1 MATVASSTPLASRT
15 DATFSLATKN
25 DSDTAKRK
33 RTDPQ
38 PEESSLRLQQQF
50 GHSKTAKRGIPEE
63 KQTQGA
69 SLERK
74 QSRGRQPSLRHVKN
88 STEVLRQRS
97 NKRTNQG
104 VESDNP
110 TGGREGRH
118 FTVANVGNNG
128 KIYLRPSMKSPNQP
142 LQALSHAFPQGPTD
156 ASPEVNMKPRP
167 TGQTQVQSSVWSD
180 TQTSKAPTRRARSIG
195 RTTEK
200 STSTARESLRR
211 SRTLSMSTV
220 DTQMEIQ
227 RSKAGNFRIVIDHT
241 STPLKTAGGPSI
253 PTLHVPIPHYRLGT
267 PRFSTRGTAFL
278 HSSVYT
284 RNSST
289 NEDLTASAVSD
300 FDYDTMFP
308 APPGMDS
315 QMAVPQQHSQAS
327 PEVQTIQMRPVGDNT
342 QTLAVTSSPAFH
354 RAKEPIVPSIYDAL
368 ATNPDDPA
376 IVRYVIGT
384 REITAASPARIIA
397 QITSASFLDYELL
410 SDFFL
415 TVRAYLSTHDL
426 LEYLLARFEWAVNR
440 FDDDGRV
447 IRVRAF
453 AALRHWILNYF
464 PYDFVVDRNLRVRFC
479 TRLNA
484 LMKEIRRRSGNG
496 PSDLKLILDLKKCWN
511 GRCALYWDGPLLD
524 SEGLDNAD
532 IQPGGIAGSRDSQL
546 THPSQLWS
554 KVSGLSPPRL
564 EGRSDL
570 DKSTAALNNWF
581 EGIQQAAADAHGHQR
596 HASGATIRSLQTS
609 PTSEQSIQALS
620 CTFPGLGLKKAGA
633 YAQRGAVAHPVVH
646 QAPTAPTSKPERRA
660 CPAAPST
667 LANEPPQLANGPK
680 GSGSFSDA
688 VRDKRT
694 SLPSMNV
701 EQPAPHIEMAYPYQG
716 SLIRGTV
723 LPPGSPYIDQFAPT
737 SPVSEERDGF
747 FEDSDESDESE
758 EEEEDD
764 DTDEAYSNGSNRVI
778 YSSHPGM
785 KNIFG
790 SIRRALSSKQVGQPP
805 LGFASADLSVP
816 SVARSK
822 SSMTV
827 SCKSA
832 KKVNNSQRQLDPSRQ
847 NARIDL
853 LLADA
858 SEMFQRALM
867 QASEEDLQHSNVSTI
882 YRNNLARF
890 TPSHGLMRPEV
901 STRNPSGVTNGSRS
915 IPIFDGTRLD
925 EPVPNI
931 PTEYLEFPRTL
942 QDTSGCAIYQYTHQA
957 DTNPPS
963 STKPSILA
971 RLSNA
976 AAVAD
981 RVLTAPVQENR
992 PSTAVEHCQASDL
1005 TQQPTSID
1013 TRSSKVFRGSRMGEH
1028 APPPSSY
1035 EKSARSVHSTSR
1047 SLRKYAS
1054 YQSNIH
1060 RHDPGRARNIVDV
1073 GNTIPHA
1080 SADATDRPP
1089 GRMLR
1094 RRPGGDLRANENVHD
1109 LNKVP
1114 RRSRSVGSITTY
1126 CESVR
1131 GSGHTMHR
1139 LPRDPSSQKRTFPEP
1154 PSSSQARPHVEPVQ
1168 KSISLMRTHSSQPA
1182 LRPSFEAALAE
1193 FASIPDDEGGDI
1205 EATLLKLEGKHRRN
1219 PHAHVQ
1225 RPENL
1230 HSAKGV
1236 NHVFSREEHAKTPSA
1251 MPQTQLEPIQ
1261 GFELGGGVSFP
1272 IPPDPQL
1279 APTPRQADRSVE
1291 QNDAE
1296 SRSNMTR
1303 SLYATSE
1310 ESYAST
1316 PTLERGFGSKLE
1328 RSETAEPEAS
1338 GASIRRPL
1346 FSPNH
1351 STTDPQAEGTP
1362 ISPRDD
1368 SEFEHFRR
1376 GARCRSSIPTTTD
1389 SFLLDE
1395 DEFLSDLSSELSDD
1409 TVEPEDDID
1418 YPFGSAAQLVRNENR
1433 PPKIGYLLGYP
1444 THPPTPPMTQETAK
1458 AITSSTK
1465 QSQDSRK
1472 PPTPDPSPVSLPVQ
1486 PSGPKTSASQAFSI
1500 STQNLSAHRHVPFVL
1515 SFDSAIVAQQFT
1527 IIERD
1532 ALNEINWQD
1541 LIDMR
1546 WHHSSPSTL
1555 NWVDYLRTQDPT
1567 GIELVTA
1574 RFNLVVKWVLS
1585 EVVLTQCVEERAL
1598 AIVKYIHIARH
1609 CRKNHNFAT
1618 MFQLTIALTSVDI
1631 SRLTKTWELV
1641 PAADKKTLK
1650 ELETLVTPIKN
1661 FHNLRQE
1668 METTNSEEGCI
1679 PVIALYIHD
1688 LTYNSQKPSQ
1698 VPSTREGE
1706 PLVNFERY
1714 RTTASIVKS
1723 LLRLIDA
1730 SSKYNYQPVEGA
1742 IDKCLWMASLSDEM
1756 IRLKSKE
1763 LE

>member
-1 MATVASSTPLASRT
+1 MITQAGMATVASSTPLASQT
-15 DATFSLATKN
+15 DPTFSLPTKN
-25 DSDTAKRK
+25 DFDTAKRK

-38 PEESSLRLQQQF
+38 AEESSLRLQQQF
-50 GHSKTAKRGIPEE
+50 EFSKTPKRGLSNE
-63 KQTQGA
+63 KQTHGA

-74 QSRGRQPSLRHVKN
+74 PSRGRQPSLRHVKN

-97 NKRTNQG
+97 TKRANQG
-104 VESDNP
+104 IGLDNQ
-110 TGGREGRH
+110 TGGREGRQ

-128 KIYLRPSMKSPNQP
+128 KIYLRPSTKSTNQP
-142 LQALSHAFPQGPTD
+142 PQAPHHAFPQGPTD
-156 ASPEVNMKPRP
+156 SSPESNLKSKS
-167 TGQTQVQSSVWSD
+167 TGQIQVQSSVWSD

-211 SRTLSMSTV
+211 SRTVSMSTV
-220 DTQMEIQ
+220 DTQMEIR
-227 RSKAGNFRIVIDHT
+227 RSKAGDFKIVIDHA
-241 STPLKTAGGPSI
+241 STPTKTTDGPSM
-253 PTLHVPIPHYRLGT
+253 PTLQVPIPHYRLGT

-284 RNSST
+284 RNST
-289 NEDLTASAVSD
+289 TEDFTPSAVSS
-300 FDYDTMFP
+300 FDYETAFP
-308 APPGMDS
+308 APPGIDNHSAAS
-315 QMAVPQQHSQAS
+315 QRHSQATS
-327 PEVQTIQMRPVGDNT
+327 QVPTIQMRPVGDNT
-342 QTLAVTSSPAFH
+342 QTVAVTSSPAFH
-354 RAKEPIVPSIYDAL
+354 RAKEPIIPSIYDAL

-426 LEYLLARFEWAVNR
+426 LEYLLARFEWAINR

-484 LMKEIRRRSGNG
+484 LMKEIKRRSGNG

-511 GRCALYWDGPLLD
+511 GRCALYWDGPLLE

-532 IQPGGIAGSRDSQL
+532 LQPGGIAGSRDSQL

-564 EGRSDL
+564 EGGSDL

-581 EGIQQAAADAHGHQR
+581 EGIQQAAAEAQGHQR

-620 CTFPGLGLKKAGA
+620 CTFPGLGLKKTGS
-633 YAQRGAVAHPVVH
+633 YAPRGAVAHPVV
-646 QAPTAPTSKPERRA
+646 QAAPTTPTLRPERRV
-660 CPAAPST
+660 CPAAPSA
-667 LANEPPQLANGPK
+667 LANEPPQLLNGHK
-680 GSGSFSDA
+680 RSGSFSDA
-688 VRDKRT
+688 VRDRRT
-694 SLPSMNV
+694 SLPSMNID
-701 EQPAPHIEMAYPYQG
+701 QPAPHVEMAYPYQG
-716 SLIRGTV
+716 SLIRGNV

-737 SPVSEERDGF
+737 SPVSEERAGF
-747 FEDSDESDESE
+747 FQDSDDSDEQE
-758 EEEEDD
+758 EEEEDYD
-764 DTDEAYSNGSNRVI
+764 DESYSSGSNRVV
-778 YSSHPGM
+778 YSSHPGV

-805 LGFASADLSVP
+805 FASADLSLP

-822 SSMTV
+822 SSMAT

-832 KKVNNSQRQLDPSRQ
+832 KKANTSQRQLDPSRQ

-853 LLADA
+853 LVADV

-867 QASEEDLQHSNVSTI
+867 QASEEDLQHSTVSTM
-882 YRNNLARF
+882 YRNNLAQF
-890 TPSHGLMRPEV
+890 TPSHGLTHPEV
-901 STRNPSGVTNGSRS
+901 SIRNPSGVTNGSRS
-915 IPIFDGTRLD
+915 IPIVDGTGLD

-931 PTEYLEFPRTL
+931 PSEYLNFPYNI

-957 DTNPPS
+957 DTSPPS
-963 STKPSILA
+963 ASKPSPLA

-992 PSTAVEHCQASDL
+992 PNTAVDQGQDFASKR
-1005 TQQPTSID
+1005 QPTSID
-1013 TRSSKVFRGSRMGEH
+1013 PQASKAFGGSRMGEH

-1035 EKSARSVHSTSR
+1035 EKSSKSVHSTSR

-1054 YQSNIH
+1054 YQSSIH
-1060 RHDPGRARNIVDV
+1060 RNDSGRARNLV
-1073 GNTIPHA
+1073 GHTVSHA
-1080 SADATDRPP
+1080 STDATDRPP

-1126 CESVR
+1126 SESIR

-1139 LPRDPSSQKRTFPEP
+1139 LPRNPSSQKNNIPDFP
-1154 PSSSQARPHVEPVQ
+1154 PSSQGGPHVEPAPR
-1168 KSISLMRTHSSQPA
+1168 SISLMRTHSSQPA

-1193 FASIPDDEGGDI
+1193 FARIPDDEGGDI
-1205 EATLLKLEGKHRRN
+1205 EATLLKLEGKYRRN
-1219 PHAHVQ
+1219 PPPQAQ

-1230 HSAKGV
+1230 YPATGV
-1236 NHVFSREEHAKTPSA
+1236 KQVSSEEHAKTLGA
-1251 MPQTQLEPIQ
+1251 TAQTQEEPIQ
-1261 GFELGGGVSFP
+1261 TFELGGGVSFP

-1279 APTPRQADRSVE
+1279 APTPRETDRPIR
-1291 QNDAE
+1291 QGNAE
-1296 SRSNMTR
+1296 TRSNMTR

-1316 PTLERGFGSKLE
+1316 PVLERGIGHEPE
-1328 RSETAEPEAS
+1328 RSQTPKAEDS
-1338 GASIRRPL
+1338 GVSVPRPL
-1346 FSPNH
+1346 FSPDH
-1351 STTDPQAEGTP
+1351 SASDSQADGTP
-1362 ISPRDD
+1362 ISPQDD
-1368 SEFEHFRR
+1368 SDFVHFRR
-1376 GARCRSSIPTTTD
+1376 GARGRSSVPTTTD

-1395 DEFLSDLSSELSDD
+1395 DEFLSDLSSDLSDD
-1409 TVEPEDDID
+1409 TIEPEDDID

-1444 THPPTPPMTQETAK
+1444 THPPTPPMAQETAK
-1458 AITSSTK
+1458 AISSSAK

-1486 PSGPKTSASQAFSI
+1486 PTGPKTAASQAFSI
-1500 STQNLSAHRHVPFVL
+1500 STQNLSAHRHVPFVM
-1515 SFDSAIVAQQFT
+1515 SFDSGVIAQQFT

-1546 WHHSSPSTL
+1546 WHHTSPSTL

-1585 EVVLTQCVEERAL
+1585 EIVLTQSVEERAW

-1609 CRKNHNFAT
+1609 CRKTHNFAT

-1641 PAADKKTLK
+1641 PIVDKKTLK

-1730 SSKYNYQPVEGA
+1730 SSKYHYQPVEDA
-1742 IDKCLWMASLSDEM
+1742 LDKCLWMASLSDEM

>member
-1 MATVASSTPLASRT
+1 MVNVAATTPPASHLDHGLPRANNK
-15 DATFSLATKN
+15 FFG
-25 DSDTAKRK
+25 TAKRK
-33 RTDPQ
+33 RTDQ
-38 PEESSLRLQQQF
+38 QVREDGQLLQNGA
-50 GHSKTAKRGIPEE
+50 GHSTAVKPDLAGG
-63 KQTQGA
+63 KQTDEGT
-69 SLERK
+69 LERK

-97 NKRTNQG
+97 AKRENQS
-104 VESDNP
+104 VALDSISA
-110 TGGREGRH
+110 GREGRN

-128 KIYLRPSMKSPNQP
+128 KIYLRPTPKSANQTP
-142 LQALSHAFPQGPTD
+142 QPTQNALSQR
-156 ASPEVNMKPRP
+156 ASNASVQSNMKLRKDAP
-167 TGQTQVQSSVWSD
+167 TQVQSSVWSE
-180 TQTSKAPTRRARSIG
+180 TQTSRTPTGRARSIG
-195 RTTEK
+195 RSTEK
-200 STSTARESLRR
+200 TAPTVRDPLRR
-211 SRTLSMSTV
+211 SRTVSMSTV
-220 DTQMEIQ
+220 DTQIDIT
-227 RSKAGNFRIVIDHT
+227 RSKTGDFKIAIDHAD
-241 STPLKTAGGPSI
+241 TPPKQ
-253 PTLHVPIPHYRLGT
+253 PTLQVPIPHYRLGT

-284 RNSST
+284 SNST
-289 NEDLTASAVSD
+289 NEDTTASAFPRPD
-300 FDYDTMFP
+300 HDKMFS
-308 APPGMDS
+308 APPGIGRHPTAS
-315 QMAVPQQHSQAS
+315 QDVPESS
-327 PEVQTIQMRPVGDNT
+327 PRIQSIQIRPVGDNT

-368 ATNPDDPA
+368 STNPDDPA
-376 IVRYVIGT
+376 IVRYVVGS

-397 QITSASFLDYELL
+397 QVTSASFLDYELL

-426 LEYLLARFEWAVNR
+426 LEYLLARFEWAINR
-440 FDDDGRV
+440 LNDDGRV

-464 PYDFVVDRNLRVRFC
+464 PYDFVVDRDLRVNFC
-479 TRLNA
+479 KRLNA
-484 LMKEIRRRSGNG
+484 LMKDVRRRSSHA

-554 KVSGLSPPRL
+554 KVSGVSPPHI
-564 EGRSDL
+564 EQGSDV

-581 EGIQQAAADAHGHQR
+581 EGIQKAATDAQGQQR
-596 HASGATIRSLQTS
+596 HASATTTRSMQTS

-620 CTFPGLGLKKAGA
+620 CTFPGLGLKKAA
-633 YAQRGAVAHPVVH
+633 PYTQRSAVAHPVA
-646 QAPTAPTSKPERRA
+646 QPEPSAPASKAERRV
-660 CPAAPST
+660 CPAAPSA
-667 LANEPPQLANGPK
+667 LANEPSQPSYGHK
-680 GSGSFSDA
+680 RSGSFSDA
-688 VRDKRT
+688 ARDRRA
-694 SLPSMNV
+694 SLPSMNGD
-701 EQPAPHIEMAYPYQG
+701 QPAPPIEMAYPYQG
-716 SLIRGTV
+716 SLIRGAV
-723 LPPGSPYIDQFAPT
+723 IAPGSPYIDQFAPT
-737 SPVSEERDGF
+737 SPVSEERSQFLAD
-747 FEDSDESDESE
+747 SDESE
-758 EEEEDD
+758 EDDNDDYDD
-764 DTDEAYSNGSNRVI
+764 DNESYSNSSSNRVV

-805 LGFASADLSVP
+805 LSSVSADLSVP

-822 SSMTV
+822 SSMAT

-832 KKVNNSQRQLDPSRQ
+832 QKLNTLQRQLDASRQ

-853 LLADA
+853 LCADV

-867 QASEEDLQHSNVSTI
+867 QASEEDLHQSNASAI
-882 YRNNLARF
+882 YRQNLAQWS
-890 TPSHGLMRPEV
+890 PGHSLVHPGM
-901 STRNPSGVTNGSRS
+901 SARNPSGVTTGSRS
-915 IPIFDGTRLD
+915 IPIVDDTGLD
-925 EPVPNI
+925 EPVPDI
-931 PTEYLEFPRTL
+931 PPAFLTFAGTPHVSNGNVPYQQSYPAVSLLP
-942 QDTSGCAIYQYTHQA
+942 SG
-957 DTNPPS
+957 D
-963 STKPSILA
+963 TKPSPLA

-976 AAVAD
+976 VAIAD
-981 RVLTAPVQENR
+981 RVLSVPVQATGPKTPVVDRQITSAGHATTRNEAEAFR
-992 PSTAVEHCQASDL
+992 AGLGPRTALPNEY
-1005 TQQPTSID
+1005 
-1013 TRSSKVFRGSRMGEH
+1013 
-1028 APPPSSY
+1028 APAPSSY
-1035 EKSARSVHSTSR
+1035 AKSPKSVQSKPR

-1054 YQSNIH
+1054 YQSSIY
-1060 RHDPGRARNIVDV
+1060 RHDSGRVHKAVEV
-1073 GNTIPHA
+1073 GRTAPPV
-1080 SADATDRPP
+1080 SLDTSSQTP

-1094 RRPGGDLRANENVHD
+1094 RRPGGDLRATENVHD

-1126 CESVR
+1126 SESLR
-1131 GSGHTMHR
+1131 GSGHTTHR
-1139 LPRDPSSQKRTFPEP
+1139 LTRTTSSRKATAPEP
-1154 PSSSQARPHVEPVQ
+1154 PSPGPVDAHVEPV
-1168 KSISLMRTHSSQPA
+1168 KRSVSLMRTHSSQAA

-1193 FASIPDDEGGDI
+1193 FARIPDEEGGDI
-1205 EATLLKLEGKHRRN
+1205 EATLAKLEGKYRRHS
-1219 PHAHVQ
+1219 PAQ
-1225 RPENL
+1225 PSGPETVYV
-1230 HSAKGV
+1230 KGPKQASQG
-1236 NHVFSREEHAKTPSA
+1236 HGLTTAAAASEETKEPKKE
-1251 MPQTQLEPIQ
+1251 LEI
-1261 GFELGGGVSFP
+1261 GGGVSFP

-1279 APTPRQADRSVE
+1279 APRPRPTNKPDNEGDV
-1291 QNDAE
+1291 DT
-1296 SRSNMTR
+1296 RSNMTK
-1303 SLYATSE
+1303 SMYATSE
-1310 ESYAST
+1310 ESYDST
-1316 PTLERGFGSKLE
+1316 PVSVRRIRQNPGRQEAPKAGSSTE
-1328 RSETAEPEAS
+1328 
-1338 GASIRRPL
+1338 SIPRPL
-1346 FSPNH
+1346 FGPGLSATDQQADATPF
-1351 STTDPQAEGTP
+1351 TTEDEP
-1362 ISPRDD
+1362 DY
-1368 SEFEHFRR
+1368 FRR

-1409 TVEPEDDID
+1409 TIEPDDDID

-1444 THPPTPPMTQETAK
+1444 THPPTPPMAQETAK
-1458 AITSSTK
+1458 AITSQAK
-1465 QSQDSRK
+1465 LSQDSRK

-1486 PSGPKTSASQAFSI
+1486 PTAQKTAGVQAFSI
-1500 STQNLSAHRHVPFVL
+1500 STQNLSAHRHVPFVM
-1515 SFDSAIVAQQFT
+1515 SFDSGVIAQQFT

-1546 WHHSSPSTL
+1546 WHHNSPSTL

-1574 RFNLVVKWVLS
+1574 RFNLTVKWVLS
-1585 EVVLTQCVEERAL
+1585 EVVLTQNVDERAM
-1598 AIVKYIHIARH
+1598 AIVKYIHVARH
-1609 CRKNHNFAT
+1609 CRKNHNYAT
-1618 MFQLTIALTSVDI
+1618 LFQLTIALTSVDI
-1631 SRLTKTWELV
+1631 SRLATTWELV

-1730 SSKYNYQPVEGA
+1730 SSKYNYQAVDNVL
-1742 IDKCLWMASLSDEM
+1742 DKCLWMACLSDEA

>member
-1 MATVASSTPLASRT
+1 
-15 DATFSLATKN
+15 
-25 DSDTAKRK
+25 
-33 RTDPQ
+33 
-38 PEESSLRLQQQF
+38 
-50 GHSKTAKRGIPEE
+50 
-63 KQTQGA
+63 
-69 SLERK
+69 
-74 QSRGRQPSLRHVKN
+74 
-88 STEVLRQRS
+88 
-97 NKRTNQG
+97 
-104 VESDNP
+104 
-110 TGGREGRH
+110 
-118 FTVANVGNNG
+118 
-128 KIYLRPSMKSPNQP
+128 
-142 LQALSHAFPQGPTD
+142 
-156 ASPEVNMKPRP
+156 
-167 TGQTQVQSSVWSD
+167 
-180 TQTSKAPTRRARSIG
+180 
-195 RTTEK
+195 
-200 STSTARESLRR
+200 
-211 SRTLSMSTV
+211 
-220 DTQMEIQ
+220 
-227 RSKAGNFRIVIDHT
+227 
-241 STPLKTAGGPSI
+241 
-253 PTLHVPIPHYRLGT
+253 
-267 PRFSTRGTAFL
+267 
-278 HSSVYT
+278 
-284 RNSST
+284 
-289 NEDLTASAVSD
+289 
-300 FDYDTMFP
+300 
-308 APPGMDS
+308 
-315 QMAVPQQHSQAS
+315 
-327 PEVQTIQMRPVGDNT
+327 MRPVGDNT
-342 QTLAVTSSPAFH
+342 QTVAVTSSPAFH
-354 RAKEPIVPSIYDAL
+354 RAREPIVPSIYDVL

-426 LEYLLARFEWAVNR
+426 LEYLLARFEWAINR

-479 TRLNA
+479 TQLNA
-484 LMKEIRRRSGNG
+484 LMKEIRGRPGNG

-532 IQPGGIAGSRDSQL
+532 LQPGGIAGSRDSQL

-554 KVSGLSPPRL
+554 KVSGLCPPRL
-564 EGRSDL
+564 EGGSDL

-581 EGIQQAAADAHGHQR
+581 EGIQQAAAEAQCHQR
-596 HASGATIRSLQTS
+596 HASGATVRSLQTS

-620 CTFPGLGLKKAGA
+620 CTFPGLGLKKAGS
-633 YAQRGAVAHPVVH
+633 YAPRGAVAHPVVNP
-646 QAPTAPTSKPERRA
+646 APTAPKMKPERRV
-660 CPAAPST
+660 CPAAPSA
-667 LANEPPQLANGPK
+667 LANEPPHLSNGHK
-680 GSGSFSDA
+680 RSGSFSDA
-688 VRDKRT
+688 VRDRRT

-701 EQPAPHIEMAYPYQG
+701 DQPAPHVEMAYPYQG
-716 SLIRGTV
+716 SLIRGNV

-737 SPVSEERDGF
+737 SPVSEERDVF
-747 FEDSDESDESE
+747 FQDSDDSDEHE
-758 EEEEDD
+758 EEEEDYD
-764 DTDEAYSNGSNRVI
+764 DESYSSGSNRVV
-778 YSSHPGM
+778 YSSHPGV

-805 LGFASADLSVP
+805 FASADLSLP

-822 SSMTV
+822 SSMAT
-827 SCKSA
+827 SCKSG
-832 KKVNNSQRQLDPSRQ
+832 KKTNTSQRPLDPSRQ

-853 LLADA
+853 LVADV

-867 QASEEDLQHSNVSTI
+867 QASEEDLQHSNVSTL
-882 YRNNLARF
+882 YRNNLAQF
-890 TPSHGLMRPEV
+890 TPSHGLTHPEI

-915 IPIFDGTRLD
+915 IPIVDGTGLD

-931 PTEYLEFPRTL
+931 PPEYLDFPYTI
-942 QDTSGCAIYQYTHQA
+942 QDTSGCAIYQYTHHA
-957 DTNPPS
+957 DTNPSPVS
-963 STKPSILA
+963 KPSPLA

-981 RVLTAPVQENR
+981 RVLAAPVQENQ
-992 PSTAVEHCQASDL
+992 PSTATDHSQGFEPMQQPESTNILPPNTFQASRTGD
-1005 TQQPTSID
+1005 
-1013 TRSSKVFRGSRMGEH
+1013 H

-1035 EKSARSVHSTSR
+1035 EKSSKSVHSTSR

-1054 YQSNIH
+1054 YQSSIH
-1060 RHDPGRARNIVDV
+1060 RNDSGRARNLT
-1073 GNTIPHA
+1073 GNTISYA

-1114 RRSRSVGSITTY
+1114 RRSRSAGSVTTY
-1126 CESVR
+1126 SESIR

-1139 LPRDPSSQKRTFPEP
+1139 LPRKPSSQKSTFPGMP
-1154 PSSSQARPHVEPVQ
+1154 PSSHVGPNAEPAQ

-1193 FASIPDDEGGDI
+1193 FARIPDDEGGDI
-1205 EATLLKLEGKHRRN
+1205 EATLLKLEGKYRRN
-1219 PHAHVQ
+1219 PPAQVQ
-1225 RPENL
+1225 RPENQ
-1230 HSAKGV
+1230 HSATGMK
-1236 NHVFSREEHAKTPSA
+1236 HTMADEHAKTQSA
-1251 MPQTQLEPIQ
+1251 MPQTQEGPLQ
-1261 GFELGGGVSFP
+1261 AFELGGGVSFP

-1279 APTPRQADRSVE
+1279 APTPRQADRSIE
-1291 QNDAE
+1291 QANLE
-1296 SRSNMTR
+1296 TRSNMTR

-1316 PTLERGFGSKLE
+1316 PTLERGPATKPDK
-1328 RSETAEPEAS
+1328 SEAPTAEDS
-1338 GASIRRPL
+1338 GVSVPRPP
-1346 FSPNH
+1346 FSPDQ
-1351 STTDPQAEGTP
+1351 STAGSQADGTP
-1362 ISPRDD
+1362 ISPQDD
-1368 SEFEHFRR
+1368 SDFVHFRR
-1376 GARCRSSIPTTTD
+1376 GVRGRSSVPTTTD

-1409 TVEPEDDID
+1409 TIEPEDDID

-1444 THPPTPPMTQETAK
+1444 THPPTPPMAQETAK
-1458 AITSSTK
+1458 AISSSAK

-1472 PPTPDPSPVSLPVQ
+1472 PPTPDPSPVSLAVLPL
-1486 PSGPKTSASQAFSI
+1486 GPKTAASQAFSI
-1500 STQNLSAHRHVPFVL
+1500 STQNLSAHRHVPFVM
-1515 SFDSAIVAQQFT
+1515 SFDSAVIAQQFT

-1546 WHHSSPSTL
+1546 WHHTSPSTL

-1585 EVVLTQCVEERAL
+1585 EIVLTQGIEERAW

-1641 PAADKKTLK
+1641 PSVDKKTLK
-1650 ELETLVTPIKN
+1650 ELESLVTPIKN

-1679 PVIALYIHD
+1679 PVIGM
-1688 LTYNSQKPSQ
+1688 
-1698 VPSTREGE
+1698 STIISMRGGC
-1706 PLVNFERY
+1706 VIANH
-1714 RTTASIVKS
+1714 
-1723 LLRLIDA
+1723 
-1730 SSKYNYQPVEGA
+1730 Q
-1742 IDKCLWMASLSDEM
+1742 
-1756 IRLKSKE
+1756 
-1763 LE
+1763 